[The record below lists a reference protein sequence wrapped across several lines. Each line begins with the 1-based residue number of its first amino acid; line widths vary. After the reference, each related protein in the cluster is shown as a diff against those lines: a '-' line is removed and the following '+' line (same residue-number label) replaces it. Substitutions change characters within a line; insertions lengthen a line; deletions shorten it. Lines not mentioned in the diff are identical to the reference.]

1 MAGGAGVAGEEQCPH
16 CALTFRSVT
25 ALIAHVEAFH
35 AAEVDVGVLLDTEV
49 TGSGAERLEVCPICA
64 ARFVTVEELVQ
75 HSTTMHATVGMA
87 ELPIDTR
94 EGGAAGMRTQAG
106 TDTSDN
112 GGDGGDRC
120 VMQ

>member
-1 MAGGAGVAGEEQCPH
+1 MAGGARVAGEEQCPH

-35 AAEVDVGVLLDTEV
+35 AAEVDVGVSLNTEV
-49 TGSGAERLEVCPICA
+49 TGSEADRLEVCPICA

-75 HSTTMHATVGMA
+75 HSTAMHPTVGMA
-87 ELPIDTR
+87 DSPTDTQ
-94 EGGAAGMRTQAG
+94 EAAALEMRTQAG
-106 TDTSDN
+106 TETSDN
-112 GGDGGDRC
+112 GGDGGGRC

>member
-64 ARFVTVEELVQ
+64 ARFVMVEELVQ

-87 ELPIDTR
+87 ELPTGTR
-94 EGGAAGMRTQAG
+94 EGGAVGMHTQAV
-106 TDTSDN
+106 S
-112 GGDGGDRC
+112 
-120 VMQ
+120 